1 MVVGVLFGGIGKECG
16 MFGGGDCVFY
26 CYKSHINS
34 LLRYLP
40 TIISLIF
47 FNRKEYVNVTVPS
60 PKHAASRD
68 ATVNLSGVDCVVNMA
83 DRRRVHHRRRG
94 SVKGLRRRRWWWRIS
109 HQRGPVV
116 V

>member
-1 MVVGVLFGGIGKECG
+1 MLFGGIGKEFG
-16 MFGGGDCVFY
+16 MFGGNCVFY
-26 CYKSHINS
+26 CYKSQINS
-34 LLRYLP
+34 LSQLL
-40 TIISLIF
+40 IIITHF
-47 FNRKEYVNVTVPS
+47 FNRKEYVNVTAPS

-94 SVKGLRRRRWWWRIS
+94 SVKGLRRRRWWRRIS